1 MNRHSLVN
9 QLSKGL
15 LIMSNATDDPKST
28 KTRRGLALYDKNP
41 YLISTSQNTNE
52 GTKKRTLK
60 SKDGSQMMVTSQSG
74 EVIAPA
80 GFWQTQ
86 EVDKTQFVKLYIN
99 GVRAFRDLSPAGTK
113 VFEVLY
119 LELQKTVGKDR
130 VYLSFSNIDEHLKIS
145 QATFTRGMRE
155 LLDKKF
161 LAPTLA
167 VGWYWI
173 NPDYLW
179 NGDRLAFVKEYRLKR
194 DVVSD
199 KTFLQQR
206 EMQERTA
213 IDQNSET
220 MGIGTLQ

>member
-1 MNRHSLVN
+1 
-9 QLSKGL
+9 
-15 LIMSNATDDPKST
+15 
-28 KTRRGLALYDKNP
+28 
-41 YLISTSQNTNE
+41 
-52 GTKKRTLK
+52 
-60 SKDGSQMMVTSQSG
+60 MMVTSQSG

-199 KTFLQQR
+199 KAFLQQR
-206 EMQERTA
+206 EMHEKTA
-213 IDQNSET
+213 VDQDSET